1 MKKMGDVK
9 NAINQFKKG
18 ENKNLYFLLK
28 IDSLG

>member
-18 ENKNLYFLLK
+18 EIK
-28 IDSLG
+28 IFTFENRSLDE